1 MSKRKKKFPIK
12 YMRKGLFAN
21 EDFLDGE
28 SDKKEKGRRR
38 IRKPKMSVHMKT
50 GRGRGKAK

>member
-28 SDKKEKGRRR
+28 SDKKEKVRRR